1 MPLLHPELDPVP
13 ALTANFRPRTL
24 FEFEQHHR
32 FTGINEEIYS
42 KAIHEQGCGSEPA
55 YWMNLIEN

>member
-13 ALTANFRPRTL
+13 ALTATFRPRTL

-55 YWMNLIEN
+55 Y